1 MVKIYEVTEVQ
12 ENEDLGFD
20 LIDDTMRNDSAFY
33 RNEYFPTMAK
43 IADMQR
49 EGTNTDPRKTLMP
62 MIEKGITDYCTK
74 YRLTQHPD
82 DMYNNEHRAA
92 LYDKIY
98 QEEMQAIE
106 QGDYA

>member
-1 MVKIYEVTEVQ
+1 MVMVREITETT
-12 ENEDLGFD
+12 EMPYDLV
-20 LIDDTMRNDSAFY
+20 DDTCMHMRNDSAFY